1 MSDYYRS
8 DEKRLAELPLFGSFA
23 KSLSVAVQPV
33 QQMKDTARDFH
44 ASRQAQQHAL
54 TTLRNGSGLT
64 KLAYEQLFGDGRRL
78 APAIEQLRNAHGF
91 SIDGHGTGKKPY
103 KLCDVSQRPMLAM
116 VTPDMKAI
124 YYTLPHWQR
133 VKQERQSRDSHRC
146 VLCMSGSELRCHH
159 VSYTKLFNEPLEDLM
174 TLCDRCHGRVHGD
187 CRLKFPS
194 GVSVQYAH
202 WLGWKEF
209 ETWLLP

>member
-1 MSDYYRS
+1 MSDYYQS

-23 KSLSVAVQPV
+23 KSLAVVVEPA
-33 QQMKDTARDFH
+33 QQMKETSRDFH

-54 TTLRNGSGLT
+54 TKLRAGHGLT
-64 KLAYEQLFGDGRRL
+64 KAVYEQSFGDGRRL

-91 SIDGHGTGKKPY
+91 SIDGHGTCKKPY
-103 KLCDVSQRPMLAM
+103 RLCDVLQRPMMAM

-124 YYTLPHWQR
+124 YYTLPHWHR
-133 VKQERQSRDSHRC
+133 VKQERHARDSHRC
-146 VLCMSGSELRCHH
+146 VLCMSGSDLRCHH
-159 VSYTKLFNEPLEDLM
+159 VSYSKLFNEPIEDLM
-174 TLCDRCHGRVHGD
+174 TLCETCHERVHEE